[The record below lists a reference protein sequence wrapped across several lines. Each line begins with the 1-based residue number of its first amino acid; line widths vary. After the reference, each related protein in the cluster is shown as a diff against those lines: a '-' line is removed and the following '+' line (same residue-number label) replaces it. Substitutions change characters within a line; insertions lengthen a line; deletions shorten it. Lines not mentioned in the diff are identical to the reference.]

1 MADGE
6 GFFGLFL
13 GWLIDV
19 GLKRRRAGVTRFIR
33 ILSGA
38 SFLLAV
44 VLLVFVTLR
53 YS

>member
-1 MADGE
+1 MADGD
-6 GFFGLFL
+6 GFFELFL

-19 GLKRRRAGVTRFIR
+19 CLKRRRAGVTRFIR
-33 ILSGA
+33 VLSGA
-38 SFLLAV
+38 SFMLAV